1 MEPQKT
7 VRPKASRIIG
17 IDYGVARFGIAISDE
32 TKIIAM
38 PLMTITAESKS
49 EKTAVKILAQLK
61 AASDLNKYDIAEI
74 VIGLPLM
81 MSGKFGMQA
90 DDVTHFVNLL
100 KTMTNIPIFTWD
112 ERLTTV
118 QAEKSMREGN
128 MSRKKRSKV
137 VDKVAAVIILQS
149 YLDSKVFSNFL

>member
-1 MEPQKT
+1 MEQPKSFRQKAT
-7 VRPKASRIIG
+7 RIIG
-17 IDYGVARFGIAISDE
+17 IDYGVARFGVAISDE

-49 EKTAVKILAQLK
+49 EKTAIKILEQLK
-61 AASDLNKYDIAEI
+61 AESESKNYDIAEI

-81 MSGKFGMQA
+81 MSGKFGLQA
-90 DDVTHFVNLL
+90 DDVTHFVALL
-100 KTMTNIPIFTWD
+100 RTKTDIPIVTWD

-118 QAEKSMREGN
+118 QAEKSMRENN

-149 YLDSKVFSNFL
+149 YLDNRSFRLNL

>member
-1 MEPQKT
+1 MEPAPRA
-7 VRPKASRIIG
+7 RPKPTRIIG
-17 IDYGVARFGIAISDE
+17 IDYGVARFGVAVSDE

-38 PLMTITAESKS
+38 PLTTITAESKS
-49 EKTAVKILAQLK
+49 EKTADKILLELK
-61 AASDLNKYDIAEI
+61 ILSEAGRYEIVEI

-90 DDVTHFVNLL
+90 DDVTHFVTLL
-100 KTMTNIPIFTWD
+100 KTKTTIPVVTWD

-149 YLDSKVFSNFL
+149 YLDKRNFQAL

>member
-1 MEPQKT
+1 MEPART
-7 VRPKASRIIG
+7 VRAKPTRIIG
-17 IDYGVARFGIAISDE
+17 IDYGVARFGIAVSDE

-49 EKTAVKILAQLK
+49 EKTADKILNELK
-61 AASDLNKYDIAEI
+61 KISDLNRYDIAEI

-90 DDVTHFVNLL
+90 DDVTHFVELL
-100 KTMTNIPIFTWD
+100 RTKTTIPVVTWD

-149 YLDSKVFSNFL
+149 YLDRRSFGIF